1 MSALV
6 DAMNNS
12 RKIVIKVG
20 SNVMS
25 TPDGHI
31 DRDVVG
37 GLVDQYCAL
46 MDGGKQIIVVSS
58 GAGAF
63 GAGAMGKIV
72 LRHIVHYY
80 QSLCAVG
87 QVEMMMAYKEF
98 FEAHGRHVAQ
108 MLLTRDDFANDE
120 RTLHIRNTLLTLVDE
135 GIVPVINENDTVSVD
150 EIKSIGDNDT
160 LGAYTAKL
168 WNADLYVILSDID
181 GIYDSDPKEH
191 SGAKLIEEVRDI
203 DALTDQ
209 IEIGSAGALGKGGI
223 STKIRAARM
232 LGEVGIPTVLLNGGK
247 KDVIIEAMHG
257 HEHGTGFFTD
267 GSTGGKA

>member
-1 MSALV
+1 MSTLT
-6 DAMNNS
+6 DTINNS
-12 RKIVIKVG
+12 RKIVIKIG

-31 DRDVVG
+31 DRGVVG
-37 GLVDQYCAL
+37 GLVDQYCRL
-46 MDGGKQIIVVSS
+46 IDSGKQIIVVSS

-98 FEAHGRHVAQ
+98 FEKHGHRVAQ
-108 MLLTRDDFANDE
+108 MLLTRDDFASDE
-120 RTLHIRNTLLTLVDE
+120 RTLNIRNTLLTLVDE

-160 LGAYTAKL
+160 LGAFTAKL
-168 WNADLYVILSDID
+168 WNADLYIILSDID
-181 GIYDSDPKEH
+181 GIYDSDPKGNP
-191 SGAKLIEEVRDI
+191 GAKLIEEVHDI
-203 DALTDQ
+203 DELTEQ
-209 IEIGSAGALGKGGI
+209 IEIGAAGALGKGGI
-223 STKIRAARM
+223 STKIRAARI
-232 LGEVGIPTVLLNGGK
+232 LEDVGIPTVLLNGGRE
-247 KDVIIEAMHG
+247 DILIEAMHG
-257 HEHGTGFFTD
+257 RARGTGFFNNND
-267 GSTGGKA
+267 TGGNA